1 MLLQSHAGEI
11 HVLPALPEAW
21 KSGSVRGLRARGGFT
36 VDIAWENG
44 KVKNITIYS
53 ALGGN
58 CRVSAAIPLKALK
71 TSYKNANG
79 PNPNPLMQAP
89 PPSRFEAATGGTS
102 RSVDIGPVYRIEF
115 QTEKGGRYVVV
126 GG

>member
-36 VDIAWENG
+36 VDITWENG

-53 ALGGN
+53 ALGGS
-58 CRVSAAIPLKALK
+58 CRVAASIPLKVLK
-71 TSYKNANG
+71 TPYKNASG
-79 PNPNPLMQAP
+79 ADSNPLMQTP
-89 PPSRFEAATGGTS
+89 PPARFENTTGRAS
-102 RSVDIGPVYRIEF
+102 RSVDVTPVYRIEF

-126 GG
+126 GR